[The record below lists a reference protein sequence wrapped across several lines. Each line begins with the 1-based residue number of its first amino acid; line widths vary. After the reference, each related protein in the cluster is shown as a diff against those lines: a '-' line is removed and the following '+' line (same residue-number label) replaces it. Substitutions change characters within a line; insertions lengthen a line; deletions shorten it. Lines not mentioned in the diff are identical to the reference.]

1 MTEIFSTSINDRV
14 KINKNMYFLLYLFIL
29 YCFVCS
35 SSNSEPQREEILFE
49 KVDKNL
55 DGYLTKAELD
65 SVFLRFRIRRT
76 TNKTIQ
82 YK

>member
-1 MTEIFSTSINDRV
+1 
-14 KINKNMYFLLYLFIL
+14 MYFLLYLFIL

-65 SVFLRFRIRRT
+65 SVFLLFDINRKYCRFNSIV
-76 TNKTIQ
+76 IQ
-82 YK
+82 TRHGIVVLSFYFIL